1 MFRNFSKRIKWI
13 FQEQLENWLQMFLHI
28 PINRNHHETA
38 EFLEVSRYSFV
49 NDLGGKH
56 TEGFIK
62 KQPGTIF
69 INDKQYWN

>member
-1 MFRNFSKRIKWI
+1 
-13 FQEQLENWLQMFLHI
+13 MFLHI